1 MGEVI
6 AFKPAKDGV
15 HMRSPV
21 DGSAKIVTFTG
32 GWHAPM
38 NNQEGNRA
46 PDLKNAAWFER
57 CRSIFSRALGPLW
70 QLVTASLHGAG
81 DCPGEAEQA
90 TSAAPCTLPGEAKRG
105 GMSS

>member
-38 NNQEGNRA
+38 NDQEGNRA
-46 PDLKNAAWFER
+46 PDLKNAAWYKR
-57 CRSIFSRALGPLW
+57 CRSIFSRALATLR
-70 QLVTASLHGAG
+70 QLVTASLRGAG